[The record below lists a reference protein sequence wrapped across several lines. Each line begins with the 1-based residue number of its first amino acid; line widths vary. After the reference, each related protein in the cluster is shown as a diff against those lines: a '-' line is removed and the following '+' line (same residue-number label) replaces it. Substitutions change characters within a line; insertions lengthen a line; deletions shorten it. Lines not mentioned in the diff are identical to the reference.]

1 MFFSSFLATE
11 KFLCTGRE
19 GVGVTTLWEGTMSSS
34 KMTREALIKACV
46 ENEGYETPALNDQIY
61 LHFKGFRR
69 IENLEPYTELKA
81 LWLESNG
88 IEKLE
93 NLDHLSKLRCL
104 YLQQNLIQSIENIQN
119 LVSMNL

>member
-1 MFFSSFLATE
+1 
-11 KFLCTGRE
+11 
-19 GVGVTTLWEGTMSSS
+19 MSSS
-34 KMTREALIKACV
+34 KMTGEALIKACV
-46 ENEGYETPALNDQIY
+46 ENEGYETPALNDQLY

-104 YLQQNLIQSIENIQN
+104 YVQQNLIQSIENIQN
-119 LVSMNL
+119 LVSFNL